1 MLSGTCRRNPETRES
16 STLRGF
22 FCCRPEAGTP
32 FFGRRSSVLRMPHG
46 LPRPAAIVVDVIEIA
61 NRERTMDR
69 IFMTREEAIRILIE
83 AHESVSGRAAAT
95 LIRSSADKSAK
106 LEALDRLLLDV
117 RAGRV
122 DEFRTWPEDS
132 TCVSITD

>member
-1 MLSGTCRRNPETRES
+1 MS
-16 STLRGF
+16 
-22 FCCRPEAGTP
+22 
-32 FFGRRSSVLRMPHG
+32 HG
-46 LPRPAAIVVDVIEIA
+46 LPRPAAIVVEVIEIA

-83 AHESVSGRAAAT
+83 AHESLSGRTAAT
-95 LIRSSADKSAK
+95 LIRSSADRSAR

>member
-1 MLSGTCRRNPETRES
+1 
-16 STLRGF
+16 
-22 FCCRPEAGTP
+22 
-32 FFGRRSSVLRMPHG
+32 
-46 LPRPAAIVVDVIEIA
+46 
-61 NRERTMDR
+61 MDR

-83 AHESVSGRAAAT
+83 AHESVCGRSAAT
-95 LIRSSADKSAK
+95 LIRSSEDRSTR

-122 DEFRTWPEDS
+122 DEFRTIPEDG